1 MNKLTIFTAY
11 NTTKKQLS
19 GAGIEDFAL
28 EARYIMRHITGYDNT
43 KIMANYMEELTPL
56 QQTVLKNMVSRR
68 MSGYPLQYI
77 LGVWQ
82 FYGLDFY
89 VGEGVLVP
97 RPDTET
103 LVRRALEFLEG
114 KPNAKIL
121 DLCAGS
127 GCIGIAVAK
136 NSGVKGVA
144 VEKYQKAYSY
154 LEKNIKRHSVDLT
167 PVLADVL
174 EYKTNDKFDLIVA
187 NPPYISEDELA
198 LMNKET
204 SFEPR
209 EALFAEDNGLF
220 FYKKIAALYKEKLTA
235 GGMLAVEIGFSQ
247 AEAVKQIFKENGYTD
262 IGVDCDYSGNQRVV
276 FCTVK

>member
-11 NTTKKQLS
+11 NTTKKQLAS
-19 GAGIEDFAL
+19 AGIEDFAL
-28 EARYIMRHITGYDNT
+28 EARYIMRHITGYDNA

-56 QQTVLKNMVSRR
+56 QQTVLKNMVTRR

-103 LVRRALEFLEG
+103 LVRRSVEFLKD
-114 KPNAKIL
+114 KPAAKIL

-127 GCIGIAVAK
+127 GCVGIAIAK
-136 NSGVKGVA
+136 NSGAKGVA
-144 VEKYQKAYSY
+144 VEKYEEAYTF
-154 LEKNIKRHSVDLT
+154 LEKNIKRHSVEIT
-167 PVLADVL
+167 PVLADIL
-174 EYKTNDKFDLIVA
+174 EFKTNDKFDLIVA
-187 NPPYISEDELA
+187 NPPYISEEELS

-209 EALFAEDNGLF
+209 EALFAEDVGLF
-220 FYKKIAALYKEKLTA
+220 YYEKIAALYKDNLLP

-247 AEAVKQIFKENGYTD
+247 AEAVKEIFIRNGYTD
-262 IGVDCDYSGNQRVV
+262 IGVDSDYSGNQRVV
-276 FCTVK
+276 FGTVK